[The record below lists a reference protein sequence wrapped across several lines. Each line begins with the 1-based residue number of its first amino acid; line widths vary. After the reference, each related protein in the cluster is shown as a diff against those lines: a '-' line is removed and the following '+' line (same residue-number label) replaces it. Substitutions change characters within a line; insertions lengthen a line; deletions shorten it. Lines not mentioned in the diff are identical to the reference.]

1 MTNDRLMLAFAVA
14 SGIITVSALVM
25 LFSLL

>member
-1 MTNDRLMLAFAVA
+1 MTNDRLMPAFAVA
-14 SGIITVSALVM
+14 SGIISVSALVM